1 MKCQRTL
8 DFISRNGLEI
18 NVFDVKIIKNIE
30 VFMSNNKVNEKLTI
44 RDRMIEII
52 SIICLMLPVSG
63 FLYYVNY
70 YSNDRMMSII
80 NEETTV
86 FSNKSLTTIKEGVYL
101 TTSQDIEKRGSLI
114 DHKSVVYKS
123 DNQKYTTI
131 LNEKIIIRFKYSKSA
146 KNKLFETVSFLTMH
160 KTTDSCQQSIE
171 KTSRYFLNKTNVFM
185 YPDYTK
191 TAIVGG
197 YSYHYEGFVGID
209 VPTMEFYCKDTM
221 EIAKINIIKEHFFEN
236 YTLD

>member
-1 MKCQRTL
+1 M
-8 DFISRNGLEI
+8 SALEI
-18 NVFDVKIIKNIE
+18 NAFNVKIIKNIE
-30 VFMSNNKVNEKLTI
+30 VFMSDNKEIEKPTI
-44 RDRMIEII
+44 RDRMREII
-52 SIICLMLPVSG
+52 SIICVMLPVAG

-70 YSNDRMMSII
+70 YCNERMISII
-80 NEETTV
+80 NKETAVST
-86 FSNKSLTTIKEGVYL
+86 SKSLTPIKEGVYL
-101 TTSQDIEKRGSLI
+101 TTSQEIEKRGYLI
-114 DHKSVVYKS
+114 DHKSAFYKS

-131 LNEKIIIRFKYSKSA
+131 LNEKIIIRFEYSKSS
-146 KNKLFETVSFLTMH
+146 KNKLFETVSFLTRH

-185 YPDYTK
+185 YPDYNK

-197 YSYHYEGFVGID
+197 YSYHYKGFVGIN

-236 YTLD
+236 YVLD